1 MRIERKLKILKSV
14 KVWIE
19 WVSVQAALW
28 LVLAVAFMLPYTAQA
43 QPQDDATKD
52 DVPEST
58 DITVTGY
65 RIARPSDMVMSI
77 TPVSAKTIDLAQ
89 KLPSQRIESI
99 LRLSPAFTQFRRSDA
114 RSANAT
120 SQGVTVRGL
129 GGNASSRVLITL
141 DGVPQSD
148 PFGGWVTWPAYNTLT
163 LQQVQM
169 LPGGGR
175 VVAGPG
181 ALGGLIEMDSTTANN
196 GMGRD
201 QRHRTQ
207 FVIEGGSRGSVE
219 ASAAHVAKLG
229 GGYAVLGAGYAR
241 SDGFIPI
248 IAAQR
253 GPADKP
259 APYRQW
265 NVSGRAVIPF
275 DAATEMQAN
284 LLVFSD
290 QRSRGLDFTDNGGR
304 GANASLRLVHTGDWG
319 VQATGWL
326 QMRQFKSEFSSVDA
340 ARAVVTPTLD
350 QYNVPSTGLGAQIEL
365 HPPVGTGYDVSMGA
379 DVRHVSG
386 QTHELFT
393 FVNRAPTRLREAG
406 GAAQTYGLY
415 AEAKRVSGDVTL
427 TGSAR
432 VDHWRLNKGRLT
444 ETQLSTGAS
453 IRNDRAADRS
463 GWQPTG
469 RLTALFERDDVSL
482 TGAVYRSWRLPTL
495 NELYRPFRLGADATA
510 ANAALDPETLI
521 GGDVTLQAR
530 WTGRGQ
536 GSLGVTGFINRMRN
550 PIANVTLGTGPAVF
564 PGVGFLGAGGS
575 YRQRQNLDAITSK
588 GVEAFINQ
596 RFGEFWLEAR
606 YAFTEATVKASAR
619 AAPLNGLT
627 PAQVP
632 RHGAYLAAKYWGDK
646 VSFGANLRYTSSQFE
661 DDVNTRRL
669 KSAMSVDADAEVKI
683 TPTLAAFAR
692 VENIGNARIEAG
704 ISATGIIE
712 RATPRSV
719 WIGLRY
725 RE

>member
-1 MRIERKLKILKSV
+1 M

-19 WVSVQAALW
+19 TVKVQATLC
-28 LVLAVAFMLPYTAQA
+28 LVLAVAFLLPNTAHA
-43 QPQDDATKD
+43 QPQDEVKQDITSEA
-52 DVPEST
+52 S
-58 DITVTGY
+58 DITVTGS
-65 RIARPSDMVMSI
+65 RIARPSDMVTMPISVI
-77 TPVSAKTIDLAQ
+77 TTETITDQSLR
-89 KLPSQRIESI
+89 LPSQRMETI
-99 LRLSPAFTQFRRSDA
+99 LRLSPAFSQFRRSDA

-148 PFGGWVTWPAYNTLT
+148 PFGGWVTWPAYNALT
-163 LQQVQM
+163 IQQVQM
-169 LPGGGR
+169 RPGGGHA
-175 VVAGPG
+175 VVGPG
-181 ALGGLIEMDSTTANN
+181 ALGGLIEMESTSASN
-196 GMGRD
+196 GMARD

-219 ASAAHVAKLG
+219 ASAAHVSKLG

-265 NVSGRAVIPF
+265 NMSGRAVIPF

-284 LLVFSD
+284 VLVFSD

-326 QMRQFKSEFSSVDA
+326 QMRQFKSQFSTVDA
-340 ARAVVTPTLD
+340 ARTVVTPTLD

-365 HPPVGTGYDVSMGA
+365 HPPVGAGYDVSIGA

-393 FVNRAPTRLREAG
+393 FVSRAPTRLREAG
-406 GAAQTYGLY
+406 GAAQTYGFY

-432 VDHWRLNKGRLT
+432 VDNWRLNKGRLI
-444 ETQLSTGAS
+444 ESQLSTGVL
-453 IRNDRAADRS
+453 IRNDRPPERS

-469 RLTALFERDDVSL
+469 RLTAVFERDDLSL

-510 ANAALDPETLI
+510 ANSALNPETLI
-521 GGDVTLQAR
+521 GGDVTVQVRGFAS
-530 WTGRGQ
+530 GQ
-536 GSLGVTGFINRMRN
+536 GAMGITGFVNRMRN
-550 PIANVTLGTGPAVF
+550 PIANVTLGMGPAVF
-564 PGVGFLGAGGS
+564 PGVGFVGVGGS
-575 YRQRQNLDAITSK
+575 YRQRQNLGAITSK
-588 GVEAFINQ
+588 GVEAFINH
-596 RFGEFWLEAR
+596 RFGDLFLEAR
-606 YAFTEATVKASAR
+606 YAFTDAQVNTDAKAKASAS
-619 AAPLNGLT
+619 AAPLNGRT

-632 RHGAYLAAKYWGDK
+632 RHGAYLAAKYWGDE
-646 VSFGANLRYTSSQFE
+646 VSLGANLRYTSSQFE
-661 DDVNTRRL
+661 DDLNTRRL
-669 KSAMSVDADAEVKI
+669 KGVISVDTDAEVKL
-683 TPTLAAFAR
+683 TPALAAFAR
-692 VENIGNARIEAG
+692 AENIGNTRIEAA

-712 RATPRSV
+712 RATPRSF

>member
-1 MRIERKLKILKSV
+1 LKSV
-14 KVWIE
+14 KVWMGTVKVQVPFW
-19 WVSVQAALW
+19 WVLSFA
-28 LVLAVAFMLPYTAQA
+28 VLLANTAHA
-43 QPQDDATKD
+43 QPQD
-52 DVPEST
+52 ESKQDITSETT

-65 RIARPSDMVMSI
+65 RIARPSDMVKMPISVI
-77 TPVSAKTIDLAQ
+77 TSQSVR
-89 KLPSQRIESI
+89 LPSQRIESI

-141 DGVPQSD
+141 DGVPQTD
-148 PFGGWVTWPAYNTLT
+148 PFGGWVTWPAYNVLT
-163 LQQVQM
+163 IQQVQM
-169 LPGGGR
+169 RPGGGHA
-175 VVAGPG
+175 VAGPG
-181 ALGGLIEMDSTTANN
+181 ALGGLIEMESTTASNA
-196 GMGRD
+196 MGRN

-219 ASAAHVAKLG
+219 ASAAHVSKLG

-241 SDGFIPI
+241 SDGFMPI

-265 NVSGRAVIPF
+265 NISGRAVIPF
-275 DAATEMQAN
+275 DAATEIQAN
-284 LLVFSD
+284 VLVFSD

-326 QMRQFKSEFSSVDA
+326 QMRQFKSQFSTVDA
-340 ARAVVTPTLD
+340 ARTVVTPTLD

-365 HPPVGTGYDVSMGA
+365 HPPVGTGYDVSIGA

-432 VDHWRLNKGRLT
+432 VDNWRLNKGRLT
-444 ETQLSTGAS
+444 ETQLSTGAP
-453 IRNDRAADRS
+453 IRNDRSPERS

-469 RLTALFERDDVSL
+469 RLTAVFERDDLSL

-510 ANAALDPETLI
+510 ANPALNPETLI
-521 GGDVTLQAR
+521 GGDVTAR
-530 WTGRGQ
+530 VRGYASGQ
-536 GSLGVTGFINRMRN
+536 GAIGITGFVNRMRN
-550 PIANVTLGTGPAVF
+550 PIANVTLGMGPAVF
-564 PGVGFLGAGGS
+564 PGVGFVGAGGS
-575 YRQRQNLDAITSK
+575 YRQRQNLGAITSK

-596 RFGEFWLEAR
+596 RFGDFFLEAR
-606 YAFTEATVKASAR
+606 YAFTDAQVNTDAKVKASAS
-619 AAPLNGLT
+619 AAPLNGRT

-632 RHGAYLAAKYWGDK
+632 RHGAYLAAKYGGDK
-646 VSFGANLRYTSSQFE
+646 VSLGANLRYTSSQFE
-661 DDVNTRRL
+661 DDLNTRRL
-669 KSAMSVDADAEVKI
+669 KGVISVDADAEVRL

-692 VENIGNARIEAG
+692 AENIGNSRIEAA
-704 ISATGIIE
+704 ISAAGIIE
-712 RATPRSV
+712 RATPRSL